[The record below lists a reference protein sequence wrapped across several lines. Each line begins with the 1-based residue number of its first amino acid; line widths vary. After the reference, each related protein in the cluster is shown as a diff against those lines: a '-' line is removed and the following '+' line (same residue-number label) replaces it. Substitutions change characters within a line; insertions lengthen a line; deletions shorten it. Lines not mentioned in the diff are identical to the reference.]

1 MEAGAP
7 AELGEPTSSDPL
19 VAQMHRA
26 VLADQPRRV
35 RRVLARGCRPDA
47 VNTAGQTPLFCAA
60 FGARRAAV
68 GELLRRGADPNA
80 RCDGGYTAV
89 HGACYAG
96 RLRVLRR
103 LLECGGDLRLHDLAG
118 RRPADWAR
126 LQPDPL
132 RRRRVLQ
139 LIETARLAAL
149 TPSGRDMLVERSNSF
164 SAGTGGVRT
173 LLRRLMPR
181 ETPRRAA
188 AAAADE
194 VDLAEL
200 ARSVQSVGFGAVYYG
215 GGEAGPGALAV
226 LPLATERSLEPD
238 RGARGY
244 PLGAYTEMA
253 ARLFLGTPVSVRR
266 MVERPPPGA
275 QKDLLI
281 AELESARRLHHPSL
295 LLLMAVCPSENLD
308 AVTLVFERV
317 PLGSLH
323 HCQYTCGLRLAHTA
337 AAELLLQVCAALQ
350 FMHAARWLH
359 CAVTSHAVQLLTPA
373 HAKLGC
379 LEHALQVS
387 SGPPRPQKRLL
398 ACRAE
403 GALYNWLAPEV
414 LRDGVPT
421 EMADTYSFCA
431 LIWELIHGE
440 VPWDGL
446 SVDEI
451 SEQAAVG
458 GCALAISPE
467 LCPVI
472 LRDVLE
478 LGLRADPQKRDLH
491 LDEAKFM
498 LTNLR
503 DGVQRSRSKVSS
515 APVGQTPL
523 ARPVTPASR
532 PMTPASRPATPASTG
547 RRLKPPAPAPP
558 RHVTP
563 ARLSRTLSPDAL
575 RPPVG
580 REPPRQA
587 RTLDTSYSEHRTSVF
602 TTGTSNAA
610 AAATDDAD
618 TDPYTGLRRTAT
630 PRMHLRSATWQTR
643 QPSPTSSWKEAT
655 AIKPASHRLTRHG
668 SSCSLNRRQAACAN
682 GTAASPWPPAE
693 WDGDTPPA
701 GRRRIGSPR
710 QHSVSLDGQSN
721 SPVTGPRPAADRR
734 RPDHLRPAPARSY
747 GSAEARGADRGTRSL
762 PRLAPLISDP
772 RGVTR
777 GRPGAAAA
785 GPGPSA
791 AGPWRRR
798 EMEVQAS
805 AAVTDTAS
813 QTTSG
818 QRTARWPTESSSSNG
833 PGRHSSSGTA
843 PSSTSTSGNGAHVFT
858 SNGSGSNGHTQT
870 STEPTQ
876 TSSTEP
882 TQTSSTEPTQT
893 SSGQMTNGTSGS
905 VPNHSHH
912 VGTSQ
917 ATTQTVRS
925 STAQSTISSDEQMVS
940 YSKQNFAARR
950 EFFSGRCGGGSTSH
964 SQSDSALRLPQGVK
978 LNPALMLV
986 RDPPAPA
993 APSAGAP
1000 PMDTSSPTASRALLL
1015 GQPRPFQRPAGAATV
1030 TRVPYTS
1037 PGASRRAEETSGNP
1051 PEQNSDRDQPASSA
1065 ATVSAVTSTPHKL
1078 AGAQPEPPAVSSLSS
1093 GTPNSGAAGH
1103 RLNVTF
1109 RAEVL
1114 EFSAPTPPDEPLP
1127 SPPESPCPAASDDE
1141 RCYYDDDLASPDA
1154 PPPHL
1159 QLLEQDLP
1167 DPPPSP
1173 PLHPPPYAACL
1184 DDGGRASPLSMELP
1198 SSAAG
1203 SELDDLPALGLGA
1216 DELDGM
1222 ADLDDELTDPLTPL
1236 HVSES
1241 GESDDEP
1248 TLATVT
1254 GPGDRRGR
1262 EGSPCITSSETTRS
1276 DGSRVRLFEVSCERG
1291 FETQVETCASQDG
1304 QCTVT
1309 CTNTNLN
1316 SGTTETYR
1324 QTVSA
1329 DQVQTQI
1336 VVADR

>member
-19 VAQMHRA
+19 VAQLHRA

-60 FGARRAAV
+60 FSARRAAV

-253 ARLFLGTPVSVRR
+253 ARMFLGTPVSVRR
-266 MVERPPPGA
+266 M
-275 QKDLLI
+275 
-281 AELESARRLHHPSL
+281 
-295 LLLMAVCPSENLD
+295 NLD

-323 HCQYTCGLRLAHTA
+323 HCRYTCGLRLAHTA

-421 EMADTYSFCA
+421 EMADTYSFCT

-446 SVDEI
+446 GVDEI

-515 APVGQTPL
+515 AP
-523 ARPVTPASR
+523 
-532 PMTPASRPATPASTG
+532 
-547 RRLKPPAPAPP
+547 
-558 RHVTP
+558 
-563 ARLSRTLSPDAL
+563 
-575 RPPVG
+575 
-580 REPPRQA
+580 A

-710 QHSVSLDGQSN
+710 QHSVSLDGQAPRPPRFSPSPPLVCSLGQLMAQLDMDHLFPPLHGHSQTAGGQERAPADRSRPPPSSAAAAAPQPRPAAAARTVQNN
-721 SPVTGPRPAADRR
+721 SPVTVPRPAADRR

-777 GRPGAAAA
+777 GRPGAGAA

-805 AAVTDTAS
+805 AAVTDT
-813 QTTSG
+813 G
-818 QRTARWPTESSSSNG
+818 
-833 PGRHSSSGTA
+833 
-843 PSSTSTSGNGAHVFT
+843 
-858 SNGSGSNGHTQT
+858 
-870 STEPTQ
+870 EPD
-876 TSSTEP
+876 
-882 TQTSSTEPTQT
+882 
-893 SSGQMTNGTSGS
+893 
-905 VPNHSHH
+905 H
-912 VGTSQ
+912 
-917 ATTQTVRS
+917 
-925 STAQSTISSDEQMVS
+925 
-940 YSKQNFAARR
+940 
-950 EFFSGRCGGGSTSH
+950 
-964 SQSDSALRLPQGVK
+964 LR
-978 LNPALMLV
+978 A
-986 RDPPAPA
+986 
-993 APSAGAP
+993 
-1000 PMDTSSPTASRALLL
+1000 
-1015 GQPRPFQRPAGAATV
+1015 
-1030 TRVPYTS
+1030 
-1037 PGASRRAEETSGNP
+1037 
-1051 PEQNSDRDQPASSA
+1051 
-1065 ATVSAVTSTPHKL
+1065 
-1078 AGAQPEPPAVSSLSS
+1078 
-1093 GTPNSGAAGH
+1093 
-1103 RLNVTF
+1103 
-1109 RAEVL
+1109 
-1114 EFSAPTPPDEPLP
+1114 
-1127 SPPESPCPAASDDE
+1127 
-1141 RCYYDDDLASPDA
+1141 
-1154 PPPHL
+1154 
-1159 QLLEQDLP
+1159 
-1167 DPPPSP
+1167 
-1173 PLHPPPYAACL
+1173 
-1184 DDGGRASPLSMELP
+1184 
-1198 SSAAG
+1198 
-1203 SELDDLPALGLGA
+1203 
-1216 DELDGM
+1216 
-1222 ADLDDELTDPLTPL
+1222 
-1236 HVSES
+1236 
-1241 GESDDEP
+1241 
-1248 TLATVT
+1248 
-1254 GPGDRRGR
+1254 
-1262 EGSPCITSSETTRS
+1262 
-1276 DGSRVRLFEVSCERG
+1276 
-1291 FETQVETCASQDG
+1291 
-1304 QCTVT
+1304 
-1309 CTNTNLN
+1309 
-1316 SGTTETYR
+1316 
-1324 QTVSA
+1324 
-1329 DQVQTQI
+1329 
-1336 VVADR
+1336 ADRPLADRE